1 MKQDRHKLNT
11 ADIITLIR
19 MAGTLLLVV
28 VEPLTARFFWLYGLT
43 GLPDVLDGWIA
54 RTTNTAS
61 DFGAKLDRAADLL
74 FYAVMLLRLF
84 PILWQ
89 RLPVQIWYAVAVILA
104 VRLSAYLLAA
114 VKFHRFAAMHT
125 WLNKLTGGAVFL
137 LPYVLAVRPG
147 VGFSWAICVL
157 AFASSTEELLI
168 HLFHRD
174 YRADR
179 KSILSKG

>member
-1 MKQDRHKLNT
+1 M
-11 ADIITLIR
+11 
-19 MAGTLLLVV
+19 
-28 VEPLTARFFWLYGLT
+28 
-43 GLPDVLDGWIA
+43 
-54 RTTNTAS
+54 
-61 DFGAKLDRAADLL
+61 
-74 FYAVMLLRLF
+74 
-84 PILWQ
+84 
-89 RLPVQIWYAVAVILA
+89 ILA

-174 YRADR
+174 YRSDR